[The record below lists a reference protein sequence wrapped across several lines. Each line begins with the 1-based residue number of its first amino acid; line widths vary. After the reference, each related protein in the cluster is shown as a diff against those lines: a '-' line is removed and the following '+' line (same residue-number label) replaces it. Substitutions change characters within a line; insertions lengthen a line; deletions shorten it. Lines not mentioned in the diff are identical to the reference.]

1 MISCEL
7 RISFSLQTSR
17 TALEEALHFGHAQCT
32 KLLMRA
38 SSIAKQNVSVKCG
51 SMVHILWEER
61 CKGHICTIL
70 QKTFG
75 EILLANLVKTTK
87 LKARHLTLTPGTQG

>member
-1 MISCEL
+1 MNCNV
-7 RISFSLQTSR
+7 SFSLQTSR

-51 SMVHILWEER
+51 SLHGACVYGEGDAIATYHNY
-61 CKGHICTIL
+61 CKKYWFDIYYCQIGSRL
-70 QKTFG
+70 P
-75 EILLANLVKTTK
+75 N
-87 LKARHLTLTPGTQG
+87 

>member
-1 MISCEL
+1 MNYNV
-7 RISFSLQTSR
+7 SFSLQTSR

-51 SMVHILWEER
+51 SLVHAYMGREMQLP
-61 CKGHICTIL
+61 HTIIIARNISL
-70 QKTFG
+70 IYIIAKLGKDYQIKRLTM
-75 EILLANLVKTTK
+75 LV
-87 LKARHLTLTPGTQG
+87 

>member
-1 MISCEL
+1 MNCNV
-7 RISFSLQTSR
+7 SFSLQTSR

-51 SMVHILWEER
+51 SLVHVCMGREMQLP
-61 CKGHICTIL
+61 HTIIIVRNIHGL
-70 QKTFG
+70 IY
-75 EILLANLVKTTK
+75 ILLPNWVKTTK
-87 LKARHLTLTPGTQG
+87 LKKKSLF